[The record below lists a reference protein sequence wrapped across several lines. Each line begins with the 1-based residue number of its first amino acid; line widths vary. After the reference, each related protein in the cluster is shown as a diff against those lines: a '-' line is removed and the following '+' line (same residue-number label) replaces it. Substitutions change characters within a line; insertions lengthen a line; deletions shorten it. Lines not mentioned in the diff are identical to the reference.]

1 MEDQIYVVLP
11 KKLTIVFSF
20 CFHVSG
26 FLPTAEVLCC
36 RTAFEFTL
44 GIYPDFIS
52 KQKTLEL
59 SQSGSIGFV
68 MGWNLAKS

>member
-26 FLPTAEVLCC
+26 FVPTAEVLCC
-36 RTAFEFTL
+36 RRRHHHHGRPNVAENRL
-44 GIYPDFIS
+44 KIHPS
-52 KQKTLEL
+52 SE
-59 SQSGSIGFV
+59 
-68 MGWNLAKS
+68 